1 MAPFFADLPNRIAGS
16 HLVVSRAGASTVT
29 ELSIIGRPSIL
40 VPLAIAMDDHQT
52 GNARVL
58 SEAGGAILLPEK
70 DFNETSARRGINA
83 SARETFPAGLRWRRK
98 PVTECG
104 KAPQPRSPI
113 WLKRLRD
120 KMMRKDYERKTGN

>member
-1 MAPFFADLPNRIAGS
+1 M
-16 HLVVSRAGASTVT
+16 T

-70 DFNETSARRGINA
+70 DFSETSLAASLTPLLEEPSRLAEMAAKSRDRVREGAAAALADLVEEIAR
-83 SARETFPAGLRWRRK
+83 
-98 PVTECG
+98 
-104 KAPQPRSPI
+104 
-113 WLKRLRD
+113 
-120 KMMRKDYERKTGN
+120 